1 MLSIV
6 LTVILALLCVLGT
19 LLTLFQLPGTWL
31 IVAATAGY
39 AWYHDWTVIGV
50 WTVAAML
57 AVALLAEAAEMLAG
71 VWFTRKGGGSRRA
84 AWWGLAGGIAG
95 AILLSIPVP
104 IIGTMVGAAI
114 GCFCGAAAAELSLD
128 RTTTHAARLG
138 LLSALGRTVGTMFK
152 IAAALALAGVALA
165 SAVMG
170 R

>member
-6 LTVILALLCVLGT
+6 LTVILALFCVLGT

-39 AWYHDWTVIGV
+39 AWYHDWTVIGG

-84 AWWGLAGGIAG
+84 AWWGLAGGTAG

-104 IIGTMVGAAI
+104 IIGTIIGAAI
-114 GCFCGAAAAELSLD
+114 GCFCGALAADLSLEQSTA
-128 RTTTHAARLG
+128 RAARLG
-138 LLSALGRTVGTMFK
+138 LLAAVGRTVGTMFK
-152 IAAALALAGVALA
+152 IAAALALAGVALV
-165 SAVMG
+165 SAIVG
-170 R
+170 I